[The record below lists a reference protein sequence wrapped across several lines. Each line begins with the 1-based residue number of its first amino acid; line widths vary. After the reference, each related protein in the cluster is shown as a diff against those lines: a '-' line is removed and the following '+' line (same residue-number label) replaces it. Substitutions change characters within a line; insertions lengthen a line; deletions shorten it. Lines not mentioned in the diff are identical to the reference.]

1 MEKETELSDWLSEGR
16 ERGELE
22 VMVQLEI
29 KAGTG
34 GPNVPLTWVQAS
46 ESSGTTAGVPRFLG
60 RIISCSWA
68 PCCHFGAHRSLAG
81 VSDMLPG

>member
-1 MEKETELSDWLSEGR
+1 M
-16 ERGELE
+16 
-22 VMVQLEI
+22 QLEI
-29 KAGTG
+29 KSGTG

-68 PCCHFGAHRSLAG
+68 ACCHFGAHGSLAG
-81 VSDMLPG
+81 VSDLPG